1 MKACCR
7 PSDAPYPGDHMSPTL
22 TRMLHRIRGL
32 VLLGALVLAVP
43 ACAPLSPA
51 IGDMTRAYSESI
63 EIHERNQILKNILRS
78 GDDMS
83 MSFQTVPTI
92 VGTGLLEGNA
102 GLSGML
108 AGSILDGA
116 SATVSLKSARGFNFT
131 LASLDNEKFTSA
143 FLRDIPLETI
153 NVFSSGDFDRQ
164 LLLTLV
170 LQSITLNPGR
180 PGAERLLNNAQDR
193 DAFGRFQATV
203 SHLVAAGL
211 RTEVVQRLTPIGTDL
226 SRDELLR
233 HYYNA
238 PLGQAPDIRVMQL
251 DNAQGTPTFR
261 LVRVSRATRF
271 CLSTT
276 QYETLTGLKLPAAL
290 NCRPAGLGGLASGSE
305 LIAGESLNPEAQGEV
320 LNFNIRSTRDVYR
333 FVGLLAGVQEGSHAW
348 RPTIRLSNP
357 ETGLVARDHPLIVV
371 QKGPPPSGA
380 RVLAVAEHMGSTYH
394 VPYDEAGL
402 SRRVFE
408 YLSLLLSTSMVKD
421 AIPTSPGILVR

>member
-1 MKACCR
+1 
-7 PSDAPYPGDHMSPTL
+7 
-22 TRMLHRIRGL
+22 
-32 VLLGALVLAVP
+32 
-43 ACAPLSPA
+43 
-51 IGDMTRAYSESI
+51 
-63 EIHERNQILKNILRS
+63 
-78 GDDMS
+78 MS

-102 GLSGML
+102 SLSGML
-108 AGSILDGA
+108 AGSFLDGA
-116 SATVSLKSARGFNFT
+116 SASGSLKSSRSFNFT

-164 LLLTLV
+164 VLLTLV

-193 DAFGRFQATV
+193 EAFGRFQATV
-203 SHLVAAGL
+203 ANLVAAGL

-238 PLGQAPDIRVMQL
+238 PLGQSPDVRVMQL
-251 DNAQGTPTFR
+251 GSAQTSPSFR

-271 CLSTT
+271 CLSTA

-290 NCRPAGLGGLASGSE
+290 NCRPAGLGWLASGSE
-305 LIAGESLNPEAQGEV
+305 LLVGESLHPEAQGEV

-333 FVGLLAGVQEGSHAW
+333 FVGLLARVQDGVQAW
-348 RPTIRLSNP
+348 QPRVRLSKP
-357 ETGLVARDHPLIVV
+357 DAAQSAGDHPLIVV
-371 QKGPPPSGA
+371 HKGAPPPGV

-421 AIPTSPGILVR
+421 AIPTSPGILIR